1 MALRNKELI
10 LKKLEQIEDKFTVLE
25 MCVKMNHTH
34 EDFFKNTEKGKEL
47 VKEIET
53 YIDNEQ

>member
-25 MCVKMNHTH
+25 MNHSH

>member
-10 LKKLEQIEDKFTVLE
+10 LKKLEQIEDKFTVLDT
-25 MCVKMNHTH
+25 CVKMNDSH
-34 EDFFKNTEKGKEL
+34 EKFFKTTEKGKAL
-47 VKEIET
+47 VQEILA